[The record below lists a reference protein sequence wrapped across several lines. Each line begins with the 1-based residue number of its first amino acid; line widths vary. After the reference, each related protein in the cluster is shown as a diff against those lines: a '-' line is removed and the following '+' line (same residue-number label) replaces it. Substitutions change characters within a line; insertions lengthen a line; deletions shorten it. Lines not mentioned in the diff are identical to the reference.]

1 MTPESLAGVTPEEAF
16 SDLVGDL
23 DYPMM
28 IVTAASPEE
37 QAGCLVGFATQ
48 CSINPPRFAVW
59 ISRKNHTFR
68 VAREADILAVH
79 FPSAADGSLAALF
92 GGTTGDDV
100 DKFSRCRW
108 RHGPG
113 HVPVLEDCVRWFAGE
128 VIEQFPTEDHVGFL
142 LAPIWVESGT
152 WSGQLGFQT
161 ARAISPG
168 HDA

>member
-1 MTPESLAGVTPEEAF
+1 MTPAEAF

-28 IVTAASPEE
+28 IVTAAARGER
-37 QAGCLVGFATQ
+37 AGCLVGFATQ
-48 CSINPPRFAVW
+48 CSIDPPRFAAW
-59 ISRKNHTFR
+59 ISRQNHTFR
-68 VAREADILAVH
+68 IASEADVLAVH
-79 FPSAADGSLAALF
+79 FLSTADRALAELF

-108 RHGPG
+108 RDGPG
-113 HVPVLEDCVRWFAGE
+113 GVPVLDDCERWFAGE
-128 VIEQFPTEDHVGFL
+128 VVERFPTEDHVGFL
-142 LAPIWVESGT
+142 LVPIAVGSGP
-152 WSGQLGFQT
+152 WAGQLGFQT